1 MAKKLCARRFST
13 MACII
18 KKTTTHDGI
27 KPLTTCCNR
36 VLLDL
41 SERRRKKLHISIES
55 AVGTGKLV
63 CIDCIRE
70 LGLFDYS
77 LYEIK
82 RKANTSLVT
91 LSFLSEFSVYFD
103 DALTK
108 DLKSELSVGAQQAKS
123 EVLREEKALAKAKER
138 AIRQAD
144 REVRREEKALTKAK
158 ERAIRQAEREARRKE
173 KALVKA
179 KERAIR
185 QAERE
190 ARREEKALVKA
201 KERAIRQAEREA
213 RREEKALVKAKE
225 RAIRQAEKRAKRVRD
240 TTERLYQKELAALSK
255 PLETNIKRMQNLAKR
270 DKAKENSKKALAQIW
285 DLSHS
290 HKSDKCLWHYSM
302 RELENAIESKELY
315 LSTCLM
321 YLKTSH
327 DSFFEETVAQKVTVD
342 YIIYKAS
349 YEDLTTKYNLSQN
362 TIRKYIVLGFLHY
375 LDTVYVKPEDISH
388 WPFFTNK
395 LLCAYLRFLVNP
407 ATLEFKNAPVN
418 AVQPSKVRLAVE
430 WSKKM
435 KAIRQ
440 RNLSS

>member
-18 KKTTTHDGI
+18 KKTTTHNGI

-41 SERRRKKLHISIES
+41 SERRRKKLHISLES
-55 AVGTGKLV
+55 VVGTGKLV
-63 CIDCIRE
+63 CIDCVRE

-123 EVLREEKALAKAKER
+123 EVLREEKLRAKAKEH

-144 REVRREEKALTKAK
+144 REVRREEKALA
-158 ERAIRQAEREARRKE
+158 
-173 KALVKA
+173 
-179 KERAIR
+179 
-185 QAERE
+185 
-190 ARREEKALVKA
+190 KA

-255 PLETNIKRMQNLAKR
+255 PLETNIKRMQKLAKR

-407 ATLEFKNAPVN
+407 ATLEFKSDPVN

>member
-158 ERAIRQAEREARRKE
+158 ERAIRQAEREARR
-173 KALVKA
+173 
-179 KERAIR
+179 
-185 QAERE
+185 
-190 ARREEKALVKA
+190 
-201 KERAIRQAEREA
+201 
-213 RREEKALVKAKE
+213 EEKALVKAKE

-349 YEDLTTKYNLSQN
+349 YEDLTTKYNLSQH

>member
-41 SERRRKKLHISIES
+41 CERRRKKLHISIES

-63 CIDCIRE
+63 CIDCVRE

-123 EVLREEKALAKAKER
+123 EVLREEKLRAKAKEH

-144 REVRREEKALTKAK
+144 REVRREEKALT
-158 ERAIRQAEREARRKE
+158 
-173 KALVKA
+173 
-179 KERAIR
+179 
-185 QAERE
+185 
-190 ARREEKALVKA
+190 KA

-407 ATLEFKNAPVN
+407 ATLEFKSDPVN

>member
-1 MAKKLCARRFST
+1 
-13 MACII
+13 MACVI
-18 KKTTTHDGI
+18 KKTTTHDGV

-41 SERRRKKLHISIES
+41 SEQRRKKLHISIES
-55 AVGTGKLV
+55 VVGTGKLV
-63 CIDCIRE
+63 CIDCVRE
-70 LGLFDYS
+70 LGLFDYT

-103 DALTK
+103 VALTK
-108 DLKSELSVGAQQAKS
+108 KLKSELSVGAQQAKS
-123 EVLREEKALAKAKER
+123 EV
-138 AIRQAD
+138 
-144 REVRREEKALTKAK
+144 RREEKALT
-158 ERAIRQAEREARRKE
+158 
-173 KALVKA
+173 
-179 KERAIR
+179 
-185 QAERE
+185 
-190 ARREEKALVKA
+190 
-201 KERAIRQAEREA
+201 
-213 RREEKALVKAKE
+213 KAKE

-362 TIRKYIVLGFLHY
+362 TIRKYIVLGFY
-375 LDTVYVKPEDISH
+375 T
-388 WPFFTNK
+388 T
-395 LLCAYLRFLVNP
+395 
-407 ATLEFKNAPVN
+407 
-418 AVQPSKVRLAVE
+418 
-430 WSKKM
+430 
-435 KAIRQ
+435 
-440 RNLSS
+440 

>member
-1 MAKKLCARRFST
+1 MAKKLCARRFLT

-41 SERRRKKLHISIES
+41 SERRRKKLHISLES
-55 AVGTGKLV
+55 VVGTGKLV
-63 CIDCIRE
+63 CIDCVRE

-123 EVLREEKALAKAKER
+123 EVLREEKLRAKAKEH

-144 REVRREEKALTKAK
+144 REVRREEKALAKAK
-158 ERAIRQAEREARRKE
+158 ERAIRQAG
-173 KALVKA
+173 
-179 KERAIR
+179 
-185 QAERE
+185 RE
-190 ARREEKALVKA
+190 ARREEKALTKA

-407 ATLEFKNAPVN
+407 ATLEFKSDPIN